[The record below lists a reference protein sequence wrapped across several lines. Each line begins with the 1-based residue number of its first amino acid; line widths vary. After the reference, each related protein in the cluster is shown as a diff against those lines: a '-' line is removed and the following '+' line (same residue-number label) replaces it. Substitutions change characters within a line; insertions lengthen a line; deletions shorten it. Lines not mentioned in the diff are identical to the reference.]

1 MLRRGPVLIALLV
14 LLPVVLF
21 AGLWLGGHPS
31 WLPGPV
37 RDVVVAD
44 SQGRV
49 YEEAIELIEDDY
61 YRKVDGDRLLDTSLE
76 EAVKSLDDRFSAYF
90 TPEAYADFKESTAGK
105 FEGIGVTIDPD
116 ERQRGLVVLR
126 VFEGSPAERAGLRAG
141 DVIVAA
147 GGTSLQGASTKEGSA
162 KIHGRPGTSVELTWL
177 TGERRITKRVER
189 ERVDI
194 PVVESA
200 MERADGTEVAHV
212 RLASFTSG
220 AHGEVGAAVRRLIKQ
235 GAKGVVLDLRDNG
248 GGLLN
253 EAVLVSSIFIPEGP
267 IVSTKGRTRPEKTY
281 EATGGAISP
290 KIPVVVLVDRESASA
305 SEIVAGALQD
315 RDRGE
320 GDRHAHLRQGRLPG
334 GQAALQRRRAGH
346 HRRRVLHAGRAQP
359 RRRRRQG
366 GQGRRARR
374 PRGRRRSQTKRRDEA
389 LESAVDEVAREA
401 GGDVSSRP
409 GRERRR
415 ARGRASWR
423 SAGASSRRR
432 RSSPAGGAD
441 EPRQAAAAARR
452 AAGRPRARRADR
464 AARGHARVLR
474 RIGRADVARD
484 VIEALML
491 DRGLRR
497 RFDPAVERTAA
508 RGGRAAAARRPRR
521 PARPARVADL
531 HDRPADRAR
540 LRRRDLRRGARRTG
554 SCASGCTSPTS
565 PPTSP
570 RARSSTARPTGAA
583 TSVYVPG
590 AVEPMLPEA
599 LSNRACSLVPGED
612 RLAVTVELDLEGA
625 RVRRSAFH
633 RSLIRSDA
641 RLDYPQV
648 DRDLRRPRARRGAVG
663 RAAGRRPRAPP
674 RRSTPPAR
682 SAARWPW
689 SPSSRSSTSRATG
702 HVTALGRSEQTES
715 HRVIEHLMI
724 AANEAVAT
732 LLGDAQAAGALP
744 HPRAAGARP
753 RGASWSS
760 SSSRSTCRRRPC
772 PTR

>member
-162 KIHGRPGTSVELTWL
+162 KIRGRPGTSVELTWL

-315 RDRGE
+315 RDRAKVIGTRTFGKGVFQEVKQLSNGGALDITVGE
-320 GDRHAHLRQGRLPG
+320 YFTPDGRNLG
-334 GQAALQRRRAGH
+334 GGGVKEGKGVQPDVPAAD
-346 HRRRVLHAGRAQP
+346 VVE
-359 RRRRRQG
+359 
-366 GQGRRARR
+366 
-374 PRGRRRSQTKRRDEA
+374 TERRDEG

-401 GGDVSSRP
+401 GG
-409 GRERRR
+409 
-415 ARGRASWR
+415 
-423 SAGASSRRR
+423 
-432 RSSPAGGAD
+432 
-441 EPRQAAAAARR
+441 
-452 AAGRPRARRADR
+452 
-464 AARGHARVLR
+464 
-474 RIGRADVARD
+474 
-484 VIEALML
+484 
-491 DRGLRR
+491 
-497 RFDPAVERTAA
+497 T
-508 RGGRAAAARRPRR
+508 
-521 PARPARVADL
+521 
-531 HDRPADRAR
+531 
-540 LRRRDLRRGARRTG
+540 
-554 SCASGCTSPTS
+554 
-565 PPTSP
+565 
-570 RARSSTARPTGAA
+570 
-583 TSVYVPG
+583 
-590 AVEPMLPEA
+590 
-599 LSNRACSLVPGED
+599 
-612 RLAVTVELDLEGA
+612 
-625 RVRRSAFH
+625 
-633 RSLIRSDA
+633 
-641 RLDYPQV
+641 
-648 DRDLRRPRARRGAVG
+648 
-663 RAAGRRPRAPP
+663 
-674 RRSTPPAR
+674 
-682 SAARWPW
+682 
-689 SPSSRSSTSRATG
+689 
-702 HVTALGRSEQTES
+702 
-715 HRVIEHLMI
+715 
-724 AANEAVAT
+724 
-732 LLGDAQAAGALP
+732 
-744 HPRAAGARP
+744 
-753 RGASWSS
+753 
-760 SSSRSTCRRRPC
+760 
-772 PTR
+772 